1 MSLYIKDRIYQETA
15 TEGTGTLTLTNVKEG
30 YQGFISL
37 PNGSTTYYCITNNTD
52 WEVGQGQYVNDGTN
66 TLTRTLLSSST
77 KALLDLKGV
86 SSVFCTYPAEKAVL
100 LNFDGNIQ
108 LPASNVNFKN
118 VTSNQVTSPAIITEA
133 VIVDGTAGTEGDLAT
148 LLNVY
153 TKDEVD
159 DLHEKAEDLIE
170 KEKIRNNN
178 QDAEILSNRAIIAD
192 NSSEIVKIQ
201 DDYVKIQDDYLPLTA
216 GAGHKM
222 DGDIFMHENKVVG
235 LGDPTNNTDATNK
248 FYVDM
253 ATNKVSLYVKEATR
267 KSGSVV
273 GDNEFIPNNSN
284 AGGTTEFFIKNAFM
298 SDASKMN
305 VKDYTVTNTSKITLY
320 QQEYGREVYTG
331 LIKKIED
338 GGDYAKLT
346 VNPLLI
352 KYTPPWVSTAK
363 AYAFIIEDVIYKT

>member
-1 MSLYIKDRIYQETA
+1 
-15 TEGTGTLTLTNVKEG
+15 TL
-30 YQGFISL
+30 S
-37 PNGSTTYYCITNNTD
+37 
-52 WEVGQGQYVNDGTN
+52 
-66 TLTRTLLSSST
+66 RTLLSSST
-77 KALLDLKGV
+77 GALLDLKGS
-86 SSVFCTYPAEKAVL
+86 SSVFCTYPAEKGVI

-118 VTSNQVTSPAIITEA
+118 INSNQVTSPAIITEA

-284 AGGTTEFFIKNAFM
+284 AG
-298 SDASKMN
+298 
-305 VKDYTVTNTSKITLY
+305 
-320 QQEYGREVYTG
+320 
-331 LIKKIED
+331 
-338 GGDYAKLT
+338 
-346 VNPLLI
+346 
-352 KYTPPWVSTAK
+352 
-363 AYAFIIEDVIYKT
+363 